1 MGLRIVYGKAG
12 SGKSTYCYN
21 EISKRLKNKEKIF
34 IITPEQFTYKAEKNL
49 IKCVKSEAVLNAE
62 IYSFSKLAH
71 NISQEV
77 GMKNKKLLSKSSKVM
92 YIYSIL
98 NNKKSS
104 FKFLNKSDDNIN
116 LAMQYIDEFK
126 NYGITSEKLLSV
138 INEIEDEYLKQKLN
152 DLYIVYSEYEK
163 KINDKYLEN
172 SDLLKLLYENINN
185 INLFKDSVIYIDEF
199 TEFSYYEYKI
209 LEELIKIAKQVNIV
223 ICCDDLNTNSNPDID
238 IFYSNK
244 KVISKLYRIIKEN
257 NLELEDAVSLDE
269 NFRFKNEEL
278 KYIEENI
285 FNNTAVPYKL
295 DVENVHM
302 FLSKNYYSEIEYIA
316 KEITKLIRENNLR
329 YKDISII
336 IKNLDTYL
344 CLIKAIFDRYNI
356 PYYIDKKNELEQNIF
371 IQYINSIYEILNS
384 DFSRESVFDYLK
396 MGFSDY
402 NEIEIFNLE
411 KYCIK
416 WGIKTDKWKKEFNY
430 GKKENSKDELDYFE
444 KFRKEI
450 ITPLVAI
457 QNLHGTGKDISKFIY
472 EFLQQQNIEAK
483 INKKVI
489 ELKKQK
495 KDDFADEYISSY
507 KIFLDLL
514 NEIANVF
521 VDEKMDIYKYFK
533 ILNLGIDNSDLTK
546 KQEKQDQVVIGD
558 IEKARSRYV
567 DSLFIVGL
575 NDGSFPSVNKAEG
588 FLGDK
593 DKQRLKE
600 KGIELSNT
608 IIENLYK
615 ENFNIYKAFTISE
628 NRLFL
633 SYSSS
638 DSEGKSL
645 RQSMMI
651 NKIKKLFPK
660 LIEKSDIIKKNYEI
674 TNKEMT
680 YQELLDNI
688 GELKDGNHINDIW
701 YAVYSYYKNNKDW
714 KEKLE
719 KDLQGIRYTNVPEK
733 INSEL
738 IEKTYSDNLI
748 TSISKLEKFAQ
759 CPFSYYL
766 QYTLKLKEREE
777 LKIQSFETGSFMHEI
792 IDVFFKTVKKENIDL
807 NLCISEEGK
816 IEQIVDYIIENEIDI
831 ENDYLFSKT
840 VKKDVLISRLRKIVI
855 DSLKCIVEG
864 LVKSDF
870 NILGT
875 EIEFGEKGTYKPIK
889 IELENGKN
897 VEIIG
902 KIDRVDKAESEDG
915 NYLRIIDY
923 KSSAKNIDLNDVY
936 AGLQLQLL
944 TYLDAVCKEENLE
957 PAGVLYF
964 GLLEQMIKTEKREP
978 KEIIDEEIR
987 KNLKMKG
994 LILSDVDVIRLHDNT
1009 LETGTSKIIPATL
1022 SKSGEVTEGR
1032 TSGVTKEQFE
1042 ILQEYIFNKLKDLSA
1057 EILEGEIKLN
1067 PYNKSGKTP
1076 CEFCS
1081 YKAICNFNPRLN
1093 GNSFN
1098 FIEKKSKN
1106 EIINKMKI

>member
-12 SGKSTYCYN
+12 SGKSTFCYN

-77 GMKNKKLLSKSSKVM
+77 GIKNKKLLSKSSKVM

-257 NLELEDAVSLDE
+257 NLDLEDAVSLDE

-402 NEIEIFNLE
+402 NENEIFNLE

-444 KFRKEI
+444 KFRNEI

-457 QNLHGTGKDISKFIY
+457 QNLHGTGKDISMFIY

-495 KDDFADEYISSY
+495 KEELVDEYISSY

-514 NEIANVF
+514 NEIANIY
-521 VDEKMDIYKYFK
+521 VDEQMDIYKYFK

-608 IIENLYK
+608 IIEDLYK

-660 LIEKSDIIKKNYEI
+660 LIEKSDIIRKNYEI

-688 GELKDGNHINDIW
+688 GELKDGNYINDIW

-738 IEKTYSDNLI
+738 IKKTYSDNLI

-1098 FIEKKSKN
+1098 FIEKKSKD

>member
-12 SGKSTYCYN
+12 SGKSTFCYN

-49 IKCVKSEAVLNAE
+49 IKCVKTEAVLNAE

-116 LAMQYIDEFK
+116 LAMKYIDEFK
-126 NYGITSEKLLSV
+126 NYGITSEKLLSI

-172 SDLLKLLYENINN
+172 SDLLKLLYENINK

-285 FNNTAVPYKL
+285 FNNTAVPHKL

-402 NEIEIFNLE
+402 NENEIFNLE

-495 KDDFADEYISSY
+495 KEELVDEYISSY
-507 KIFLDLL
+507 KIFLELL
-514 NEIANVF
+514 NEIANIY
-521 VDEKMDIYKYFK
+521 VDEQMDIYKYFK

-593 DKQRLKE
+593 DKQILKE
-600 KGIELSNT
+600 KEIELSNT
-608 IIENLYK
+608 IIEDLYK

-660 LIEKSDIIKKNYEI
+660 LIEKSDIIRKNYEI

-766 QYTLKLKEREE
+766 QYTLKLKEKEE

-1098 FIEKKSKN
+1098 FIEKKSKD